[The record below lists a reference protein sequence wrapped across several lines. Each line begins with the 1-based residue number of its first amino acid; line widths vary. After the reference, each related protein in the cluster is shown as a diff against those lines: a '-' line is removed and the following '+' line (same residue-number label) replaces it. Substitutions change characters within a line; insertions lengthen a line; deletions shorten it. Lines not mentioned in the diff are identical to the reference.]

1 MDESYFYDFEKLS
14 TKEGFNKSLAHFQ
27 GIADIIGDFEDYY
40 NLADLIN
47 ELLTKK
53 EMQQNQILPTVYA
66 LLVDKYYYFSLSF
79 NLKKTLNEFSP
90 LYETVKKWKGVDA
103 VILYHHP
110 DLGPTLL
117 NPKNK
122 KHFEFINNFKSNELI
137 TIYTGMFSDPDKN
150 GIKEKAAKAI
160 AKYFDGSKI
169 TTNDKF
175 LKGKYAFKPVA
186 AEAPVVKKKSPGRK
200 KAVKTA
206 VKSTVKKE
214 AVKPD
219 NPPQQPE
226 PSAVGGRMT
235 PLYSVPV
242 TNELFHNGNVEAW
255 KKIIQSYKTKHP
267 GLEVYIYYDG
277 ERIHDIHS
285 LFKWGKVKHGST
297 ILFAVKGENI
307 KDVAKLQRY
316 FRQGASPMFESF
328 LKFPVNKIL
337 NLF

>member
-27 GIADIIGDFEDYY
+27 GIADIIGDFESCY

-47 ELLTKK
+47 ELILKK
-53 EMQQNQILPTVYA
+53 EMQQNQILPAVYA
-66 LLVDKYYYFSLSF
+66 LLVDKYSYFSLSF

-90 LYETVKKWKGVDA
+90 LYETLKKWKGVDA

-122 KHFEFINNFKSNELI
+122 KHFEFINNFKNNELV

-150 GIKEKAAKAI
+150 ELKKKAAKAI
-160 AKYFDGSKI
+160 AKYFGGLKI
-169 TTNDKF
+169 TSNDKF
-175 LKGKYAFKPVA
+175 LKGKYTFKPVA
-186 AEAPVVKKKSPGRK
+186 AEVPVVKKKAPGRK
-200 KAVKTA
+200 KAVKA
-206 VKSTVKKE
+206 PVKSTVKQNT
-214 AVKPD
+214 VKPD
-219 NPPQQPE
+219 NSPQQSE

-316 FRQGASPMFESF
+316 FRQGASPLFESF